1 MPEYRLPAGHGRLG
15 RRAAAR
21 TAVDDRAP
29 RGRAPR
35 VLLRLSQR
43 RSRADVSQFA
53 AGRPRAGGPLRSAAG
68 DSLLQAQRP
77 MADQRA
83 RRAGAN
89 RRARSLRLQVDQVAD
104 ARRVRPR
111 CHTRTTPTPNRA
123 TTSTARSRPF
133 AATLSVPREAKAGEP
148 MPISGYAQ
156 VGVSGLSK
164 VQLFIEPES
173 TAEGA
178 SGTNFASAAW
188 RDADILPPP
197 DSWDGFPDGKLP
209 LPTHGFDPATGQPST
224 WPMRLAAVHWAAM
237 HPPLAAGKYT
247 LRTRT
252 INAQGNAQPMPR
264 PFRKSGHSTIE
275 RVAITVTSPPL
286 GPNRSAAAARRGR
299 PAATANRRACW
310 HLPRRA
316 RRLRA

>member
-1 MPEYRLPAGHGRLG
+1 MRLVVPEAYGFKSIKWLSHVVLTSLAHANDTYAEQGND
-15 RRAAAR
+15 
-21 TAVDDRAP
+21 VD
-29 RGRAPR
+29 
-35 VLLRLSQR
+35 S
-43 RSRADVSQFA
+43 
-53 AGRPRAGGPLRSAAG
+53 PLK
-68 DSLLQAQRP
+68 
-77 MADQRA
+77 
-83 RRAGAN
+83 
-89 RRARSLRLQVDQVAD
+89 
-104 ARRVRPR
+104 
-111 CHTRTTPTPNRA
+111 T
-123 TTSTARSRPF
+123 F

-148 MPISGYAQ
+148 LPISGYAQ

-252 INAQGNAQPMPR
+252 IDAQGNAQPMPR

-275 RVAITVTSPPL
+275 RVAITVT
-286 GPNRSAAAARRGR
+286 
-299 PAATANRRACW
+299 
-310 HLPRRA
+310 
-316 RRLRA
+316 